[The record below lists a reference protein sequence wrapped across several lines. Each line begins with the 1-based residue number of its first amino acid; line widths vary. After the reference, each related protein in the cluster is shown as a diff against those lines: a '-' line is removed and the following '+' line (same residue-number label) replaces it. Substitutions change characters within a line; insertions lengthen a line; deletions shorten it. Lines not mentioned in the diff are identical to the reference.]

1 MDDSFLADNN
11 IVLHGVL
18 NSLLV
23 KLAEE
28 LTLILISYFLILIWG
43 K

>member
-1 MDDSFLADNN
+1 MEVKLEVKMDDSFLADKS

-18 NSLLV
+18 NSLLA

-28 LTLILISYFLILIWG
+28 LTLILIS
-43 K
+43 